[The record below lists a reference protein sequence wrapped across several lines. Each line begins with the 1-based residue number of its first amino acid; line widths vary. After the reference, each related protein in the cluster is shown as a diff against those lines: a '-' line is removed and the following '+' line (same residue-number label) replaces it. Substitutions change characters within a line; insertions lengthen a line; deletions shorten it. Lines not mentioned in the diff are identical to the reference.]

1 VSVQAEARV
10 RLEDVPPE
18 ALEELTEDLSDL
30 RHDLG
35 KYITFEVRFLGSDP
49 ETEALRAALRTD
61 ILQTHKRGDV
71 CATAWQ
77 VWERMR
83 PTQLAG
89 DADVDRVEESLA
101 ALARV
106 NLTGSR
112 VELEEAAGLAGEVA
126 AATRSLFKRAASLL

>member
-1 VSVQAEARV
+1 M

-18 ALEELTEDLSDL
+18 SLDELTEDLSDL

-35 KYITFEVRFLGSDP
+35 KYITFEVRFLGADP
-49 ETEALRAALRTD
+49 ETEALRAALRAD
-61 ILQTHKRGDV
+61 VLQTHKRGDEH
-71 CATAWQ
+71 ATAWQ
-77 VWERMR
+77 VWARMR
-83 PTQLAG
+83 PALLEG
-89 DADVDRVEESLA
+89 DPDVARIEESLA

-112 VELEEAAGLAGEVA
+112 AELEEAAALAGEVA

>member
-1 VSVQAEARV
+1 M

-35 KYITFEVRFLGSDP
+35 KYITFEVRFLGPEP

-61 ILQTHKRGDV
+61 LLQTHKRGAV

-83 PTQLAG
+83 PAQLAD
-89 DADVDRVEESLA
+89 DADVARVEASLA
-101 ALARV
+101 ALSRV
-106 NLTGSR
+106 SLAGSR
-112 VELEEAAGLAGEVA
+112 AELEEAAGLAGEVA